1 MKKDDDRHCSECVHY
16 EVCPNYQMYCKALQ
30 KRITGR
36 KTPRYCKYYK
46 SFIKSAMEN
55 NNDIKQSLYDI
66 QPGDKVYFRSNYFS
80 TIYTVDRVTPTLI
93 ICNNTKFRKSDG
105 NKTPAERYNYSSIE
119 VLTPKLLNQHQQ
131 KVMRANLVRQFKE
144 IQPDRLT
151 NEQLQQIIQITQLP
165 NSDENI

>member
-1 MKKDDDRHCSECVHY
+1 
-16 EVCPNYQMYCKALQ
+16 
-30 KRITGR
+30 
-36 KTPRYCKYYK
+36 
-46 SFIKSAMEN
+46 MEK

-66 QPGDKVYFRSNYFS
+66 QPEDKVYFRSNYFS

-105 NKTPAERYNYSSIE
+105 NKTPAERYNYSNIE
-119 VLTPKLLNQHQQ
+119 VLTPELLNQHQQ